1 MPKITLLNTETGKT
15 EDFEPI
21 DVREIL
27 ANPDTIYR
35 VPKGTSES
43 IGKQYDPG
51 TTSGINV
58 PQLQGGDAELQT
70 GLSIEKYGREAVVK
84 AQAGDPFMGNK
95 EVLTTSGRSVEG
107 SDPRDAAPHAKK
119 SAKKADGSDAS

>member
-1 MPKITLLNTETGKT
+1 MPKITLLNTGSGKT
-15 EDFEPI
+15 ENFEPI
-21 DVREIL
+21 DAREIL
-27 ANPDTIYR
+27 ASPDSIYK
-35 VPKGTSES
+35 VPKDAAET

-84 AQAGDPFMGNK
+84 AQPGDPHSGSNA
-95 EVLTTSGRSVEG
+95 VLTTSGRLVEG
-107 SDPRDAAPHAKK
+107 TDPRETASHGKK
-119 SAKKADGSDAS
+119 STKKADGADAS